1 MKAKTIKKVIEQKL
15 KDWSD
20 SVSDPDIKEI
30 IENNVIVTGGCIAS
44 MLLKQDVNDFDV
56 YLDSK
61 EAVKKISQYYKK
73 GFSNLDLI
81 DGSDYEDLQKELE
94 DSTHHSQFQRCVY
107 GIDESRIKFFIKDTG
122 ILKVEVSNDDENA
135 NKFLP
140 VFFSANAITLTDKLQ
155 IVIRFHGDAD
165 KIHENYDFVHAT
177 NYYYSGDK
185 KLHLSKEALEALLT
199 QELQYIGSKYPLT
212 SIIRTKKF
220 ILRGYSISA
229 GTYLKIMYQISKLD
243 LDDLSVLEDQLA
255 GVDVAYFDMLI
266 EALKSMKDKGQEL
279 SYGYLC
285 SIIDKIFN
293 D

>member
-1 MKAKTIKKVIEQKL
+1 MKSKTIKKVIEQKL

-20 SVSDPDIKEI
+20 SVSDPAIKEI

-61 EAVKKISQYYKK
+61 NAVEKMCQYYKK
-73 GFSNLDLI
+73 GFGSLEI
-81 DGSDYEDLQKELE
+81 VDGAGYEDLQKQLN
-94 DSTHHSQFQRCVY
+94 DSPHHSQFNRCVH
-107 GIDESRIKFFIKDTG
+107 GIDKDRIKFFIKDTG
-122 ILKVEVSNDDENA
+122 ILKVDVEKEDESA

-140 VFFSANAITLTDKLQ
+140 VFFSANAITLTDQLQ

-185 KLHLSKEALEALLT
+185 KLHINKEALEALLT

-229 GTYLKIMYQISKLD
+229 GTYLKIMYQVSKLD

-266 EALKSMKDKGQEL
+266 EALKGMKDNGQEL
-279 SYGYLC
+279 NYGYLC
-285 SIIDKIFN
+285 TIIDEIFN